1 MPEARPILPG
11 PSSGQAIS
19 RLMLFFAIVYTVE
32 GFCQAKSGVMWQPL
46 THYLK
51 QTQGW
56 DTVHIAASL
65 AILDVPWV
73 VKPVYG
79 MISDFLPLLGY
90 RRRSYLL
97 LANAGAIAAFLW
109 VTQVLAPSAIVLALL
124 FTSIAMA
131 MSSTV
136 CGALLVEN
144 GQRYNASAAF
154 INQQWL
160 WFNVAMMLGSL
171 LGGEVIEWMSPA
183 GALHT
188 AAVVAATAPVLVIA
202 SCIALVDE
210 RHATMNIAE
219 FRCSLRG
226 FLDTFRSRTLWLIAA
241 FLFCYYFSPGFGTPL
256 FFHLTDTLRFSQSTI
271 GLLASISAGGWIAGG
286 LVYRYLLSG
295 MSTRALLYLSILGGV
310 LATLGFLG
318 MVDVPSAIA
327 IYFVNGVAGMIAN
340 IATLSLAA
348 EHCPERSEGFAF
360 AALMSVINLA
370 APLSDTTGAFLYEHL
385 FNRTLAPLIIVSA
398 AFTAFIFVLVPLLGK
413 FAAAPKSSLG

>member
-1 MPEARPILPG
+1 MPEARPNLPG
-11 PSSGQAIS
+11 SRPEQAIS

-32 GFCQAKSGVMWQPL
+32 GFCQAKAGIVWQPL

-56 DTVHIAASL
+56 DTVQIAASL
-65 AILDVPWV
+65 AVLDVPWV
-73 VKPVYG
+73 VKPIYG
-79 MISDFLPLLGY
+79 IISDFLPLFGY

-97 LANAGAIAAFLW
+97 LANAGAVAAFLW
-109 VTQVLAPSAIVLALL
+109 TTHVLAPSAIVLALL
-124 FTSIAMA
+124 LTAIAMA

-144 GQRYNASAAF
+144 GQKHNASAAF

-160 WFNVAMMLGSL
+160 WFNVAMMIGSL
-171 LGGEVIEWMSPA
+171 LGGGVIELLSAA
-183 GALHT
+183 GALHAAAAI
-188 AAVVAATAPVLVIA
+188 AAVAPILVIV

-210 RHATMNIAE
+210 RHARMNVAE
-219 FRCSLRG
+219 FRRALHG
-226 FLDTFRSRTLWLIAA
+226 FLATFRSRTLWLIAA

-256 FFHLTDTLRFSQSTI
+256 YFHMTDTLHFSQATI
-271 GLLASISAGGWIAGG
+271 GLLSSVSAGGWIVGG

-295 MSTRALLYLSILGGV
+295 MTTRGLLYLSIAGGV
-310 LATLGFLG
+310 FGALAYLG
-318 MVDVPSAIA
+318 MVNVPSAIA
-327 IYFVNGVAGMIAN
+327 IAFINGVAGMITS

-348 EHCPERSEGFAF
+348 EHCPEGSEGFAF

-385 FNRTLAPLIIVSA
+385 FNRALAPLIVVSA
-398 AFTAFIFVLVPLLGK
+398 TFTALIFAFVPLLEK
-413 FAAAPKSSLG
+413 FSAVTKSPSG

>member
-1 MPEARPILPG
+1 MPEARPNLPG
-11 PSSGQAIS
+11 SPPEQAIS

-51 QTQGW
+51 QKQGW
-56 DTVHIAASL
+56 DTVQIAASL
-65 AILDVPWV
+65 AVLDVPWV
-73 VKPVYG
+73 VKPIYG
-79 MISDFLPLLGY
+79 MVSDFFPLFGY

-97 LANAGAIAAFLW
+97 VANAAAIAAFLW
-109 VTQVLAPSAIVLALL
+109 TTQVLAPSAIVFALL
-124 FTSIAMA
+124 LTAIAMA

-144 GQRYNASAAF
+144 GQKYNTSAAF

-171 LGGEVIEWMSPA
+171 LGGGVIELISAA
-183 GALHT
+183 GALH
-188 AAVVAATAPVLVIA
+188 AAAAVAATAPVLVIA
-202 SCIALVDE
+202 SCIALVHE
-210 RHATMNIAE
+210 RHAAINLAE
-219 FRCSLRG
+219 FRRALRG
-226 FLDTFRSRTLWLIAA
+226 FINTSRSRTLWLIAA

-256 FFHLTDTLRFSQSTI
+256 YFHMTDTLRFSQGTI
-271 GLLASISAGGWIAGG
+271 GLLSSISAGGWIAGG

-295 MSTRALLYLSILGGV
+295 MTTRGLLYLSILGGV
-310 LATLGFLG
+310 LGTLAFLG

-327 IYFVNGVAGMIAN
+327 IYFINGIAGMIAN

-370 APLSDTTGAFLYEHL
+370 APLSDTSGAFLYEHL
-385 FNRTLAPLIIVSA
+385 FNKQLAPLIVLSA
-398 AFTAFIFVLVPLLGK
+398 AFTALIFALVPLLER
-413 FAAAPKSSLG
+413 FTAEPQSSLG